1 MSRSAAVKRL
11 MKEFADLEADPS
23 PDFIAYPI
31 SDSNV
36 FEWHF
41 TLRGPNEC
49 GFTGGKYHGRIVF
62 PADYPFKPP
71 DMYFLT
77 PNGRFELNKKI
88 CLSITGFHAETW
100 RPAWGIRS
108 ALTALI
114 SFFPTEGNG
123 AIGALDWTPD
133 ERAIYAKKSLDWV
146 CTGICERCEGVK
158 MRDLLTDALLESGLE
173 RKKVDGADEI
183 KFTVKASTENIAES
197 SAATPNVSEVREVT
211 EASSAARESS
221 PVRPIDPSLANEGLR
236 NRGTAASAAATD
248 APNRIRTDEEPQPAA
263 PGAGAQVAQPPVST
277 APQAPAQAAVVLPQ
291 LSPEWQEYHA
301 RLRRIDTVIL
311 MLGGGILYIV
321 LRRLGI
327 LFG

>member
-133 ERAIYAKKSLDWV
+133 ERAVYAKKSLDWA

-183 KFTVKASTENIAES
+183 KFTVKASTENIDS
-197 SAATPNVSEVREVT
+197 STATPNVSEVREVT
-211 EASSAARESS
+211 EVSSATRDSS

-236 NRGTAASAAATD
+236 NRGSAASAAAA
-248 APNRIRTDEEPQPAA
+248 APNRIHTEEEPLPAGAAAAAA
-263 PGAGAQVAQPPVST
+263 PVQVAPLPADTV
-277 APQAPAQAAVVLPQ
+277 PQAQAAVLPQ
-291 LSPEWQEYHA
+291 LSPEWQEYHS
-301 RLRRIDTVIL
+301 RIRRIDTVIL